1 MTKEETVLLKGVA
14 LLMMLGC
21 HLGSGFGINFIHIG
35 GIPLYDII
43 NRIDVPVQIFT
54 ILGGYGL
61 FYVFRR
67 VISIILVESSN
78 FIFIIGL

>member
-43 NRIDVPVQIFT
+43 NRIDVPVQLFT
-54 ILGGYGL
+54 FLGG
-61 FYVFRR
+61 
-67 VISIILVESSN
+67 
-78 FIFIIGL
+78 